1 MNIKS
6 AIFDMDG
13 TLVDSLFFWD
23 VFWDILSKKYL
34 GGENFVPTPE
44 DEKFARTSTFADS
57 MQLFHEHYGMGKSGE
72 DLLQTMIE
80 SLSNF
85 YANDVKLKDGV
96 KEFLDYLQSKGIKM
110 CIASATEP
118 QLINI
123 ALKQCGI
130 DKYFSKLFSC
140 GELGIGKDK
149 PDIYLLAKEF
159 LGTEISETYV
169 FEDSHV
175 AIETT
180 VKIGMPT
187 IGIYDK
193 FNHGQD
199 RIKELATEYISD
211 GETLMKLVGDIL

>member
-1 MNIKS
+1 
-6 AIFDMDG
+6 
-13 TLVDSLFFWD
+13 
-23 VFWDILSKKYL
+23 
-34 GGENFVPTPE
+34 
-44 DEKFARTSTFADS
+44 
-57 MQLFHEHYGMGKSGE
+57 
-72 DLLQTMIE
+72 
-80 SLSNF
+80 
-85 YANDVKLKDGV
+85 
-96 KEFLDYLQSKGIKM
+96 
-110 CIASATEP
+110 
-118 QLINI
+118 
-123 ALKQCGI
+123 
-130 DKYFSKLFSC
+130 
-140 GELGIGKDK
+140 KDK